1 MPSEWREIFD
11 ATFVRKCRDEVW
23 KLLPDSLVC
32 EANFDP
38 LTNELSVKFYRR
50 ELPIAVVLAPLLPA
64 RKVRGF
70 SFVMPP
76 IDSWEAREWMDQADR
91 MLGSVVASIKEHLP
105 ALLADFE
112 DAPCN
117 N

>member
-11 ATFVRKCRDEVW
+11 PTFVRKCRDEVW
-23 KLLPDSLVC
+23 KLLPDGLIC

-38 LTNELSVKFYRR
+38 IKSELSVKFYRR
-50 ELPIAVVLAPLLPA
+50 EPLSTKLLGPLAPP

-76 IDSWEAREWMDQADR
+76 IHSWEAREWMDQADK
-91 MLGSVVASIKEHLP
+91 MLSSVVGSIRDNL
-105 ALLADFE
+105 ADLLADFE
-112 DAPCN
+112 DE
-117 N
+117 